1 MNEEEPN
8 MASSRPYR
16 IIVRETLRKILVA
29 DDFVQTKMDL
39 PPILPPEQTSEILAR
54 MLQERGFRSE
64 GDTLVREHRGVKAE
78 VDPGTGQ
85 VTVSA
90 RASEEVDLSGEGDLP
105 ACTPCAERARES
117 LRQGLRE
124 KLESEADAR
133 KRDLQTQTTSRLE
146 GALAELGCELE
157 RVAHQVTATALK
169 RKAATLGEIKRISQD
184 SSGAVTIVVEV

>member
-1 MNEEEPN
+1 

-16 IIVRETLRKILVA
+16 IIVRETLQKILVA
-29 DDFVQTKMDL
+29 EDFVQTKMDL
-39 PPILPPEQTSEILAR
+39 PPILPPEQTSEILTRA
-54 MLQERGFRSE
+54 LEERGFHSE
-64 GDTLVREHRGVKAE
+64 GHTLVRERRGVKAE

-90 RASEEVDLSGEGDLP
+90 RGSEEVDLSDEGELP
-105 ACTPCAERARES
+105 GCSPCAERARES

-124 KLESEADAR
+124 KLQGEADALE
-133 KRDLQTQTTSRLE
+133 RDLQTRTTDRLE

-169 RKAATLGEIKRISQD
+169 KKAASIGQIKRITQEP
-184 SSGAVTIVVEV
+184 SGAVTIVVEV